1 MKLYRNVNNICEVII
16 MQNIKDRNYNSKGQ
30 VSNYIEDRKYYNHQ
44 TIHNNGVGFYS
55 NIHTNI
61 FKNY

>member
-1 MKLYRNVNNICEVII
+1 
-16 MQNIKDRNYNSKGQ
+16 MQNIKNKNYNSKGQ
-30 VSNYIEDRKYYNHQ
+30 VSNYIEDRKYYNQQ